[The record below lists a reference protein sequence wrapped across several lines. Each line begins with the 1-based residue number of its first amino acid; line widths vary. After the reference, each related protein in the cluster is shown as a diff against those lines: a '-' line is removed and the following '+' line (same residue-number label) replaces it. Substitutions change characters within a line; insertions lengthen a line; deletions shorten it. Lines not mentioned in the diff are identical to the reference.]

1 MALVCI
7 VCGHNCFTILSIIPR
22 RLRGVTTTM
31 SSLTPSIDTCMMHIY
46 TYINICLNLVLIKM
60 EDHLHVESCLVKMI
74 IMMTNTQLQ
83 KACNNQ
89 LFIAT
94 TMWSDCSVS

>member
-1 MALVCI
+1 
-7 VCGHNCFTILSIIPR
+7 
-22 RLRGVTTTM
+22 
-31 SSLTPSIDTCMMHIY
+31 
-46 TYINICLNLVLIKM
+46 M